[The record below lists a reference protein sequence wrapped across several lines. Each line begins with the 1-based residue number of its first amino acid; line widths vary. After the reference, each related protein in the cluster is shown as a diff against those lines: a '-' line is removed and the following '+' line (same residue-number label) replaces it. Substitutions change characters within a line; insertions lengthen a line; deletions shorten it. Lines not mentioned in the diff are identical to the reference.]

1 MPFKKVLKKVVKGAR
16 NLKARSLKSHRAL
29 ARDAGLKGKKAVK
42 ATRLGHKAS
51 VAGWTA
57 TGAIGTAVG
66 VSKIRKFKK
75 EQRKGAS
82 LSRQHRQNRTTKRS
96 PASSR
101 RAWKPK
107 KDW

>member
-1 MPFKKVLKKVVKGAR
+1 MPFKRVLKKVVKGAR
-16 NLKARSLKSHRAL
+16 NLKARSLKHHRSL

-57 TGAIGTAVG
+57 TGAIGTAVTG
-66 VSKIRKFKK
+66 SKVRKYRK

-82 LSRQHRQNRTTKRS
+82 LSRQHAQRSRKRS
-96 PASSR
+96 PSSSR
-101 RAWKPK
+101 RGWKPK
-107 KDW
+107 RDW

>member
-57 TGAIGTAVG
+57 TGAIGNRSRSLKN
-66 VSKIRKFKK
+66 SKI
-75 EQRKGAS
+75 
-82 LSRQHRQNRTTKRS
+82 
-96 PASSR
+96 
-101 RAWKPK
+101 
-107 KDW
+107 